1 MSTITSLNTTKAPK
15 AIGPYSQAVS
25 DGNYL
30 FVSGQ
35 LPINPGSGQIEAQDT
50 VSQGKQ
56 VLSNISA
63 ILTEAGV
70 DFTHVVRVD
79 VFLKDLN
86 DFKALNQFYEECFGH
101 KNPPA
106 RQTIEV
112 ARLPMDAKIEISC
125 IARL

>member
-1 MSTITSLNTTKAPK
+1 MSTITALKTDKAPK

-35 LPINPGSGQIEAQDT
+35 LPIDPKTGRIEAQDT
-50 VSQGKQ
+50 IGQGKQ
-56 VLSNISA
+56 VLSNIEA
-63 ILTEAGV
+63 ILTKAGL
-70 DFTHVVRVD
+70 DFSHVLRVD
-79 VFLKDLN
+79 VFLTNLDDFKDLN
-86 DFKALNQFYEECFGH
+86 AFYQECFGQSV
-101 KNPPA
+101 PPA

-112 ARLPMDAKIEISC
+112 SRLPMDAKIEISC